1 MTRTVFI
8 SHSCEDNTS
17 LPQASRDMRARTR
30 AVRDQIEK
38 GLEGVEGLTAWI
50 DKFDVEP
57 GQEWRKEIH
66 KALFDCSAAVI
77 LLDDEAFNSPWV
89 LKETTVLS
97 VRRSLLTGFPM
108 VPVLLDQGSS
118 DQFDKRPEWKALGM
132 REIQA
137 MKRPPDQ
144 VAKLVVDLVR
154 DAAEVDKEGAFESWV
169 DAVFGILLAFG
180 PQKVTLDRI
189 AKILQVP
196 QADDWTANGHRAVRT
211 LALALTASDD
221 LFRVARVLKELT
233 TLPQERRE
241 TIRRLLVPAWVKPSR
256 AALTAWGLR
265 SPEVGRRLILGTE
278 DELVAQEHLNRAEC
292 CSARLVLCKPLPVQG
307 EDEYGDLLF
316 DECASAIHAVNPMA
330 EGVEGEKFAVYLANF
345 GNDPVVLRLAPGAM
359 PVAVLRNVLDRLQT
373 AFPGIAI
380 LLLTDDVT
388 SLAGDLAPQAPLEL
402 IPTLTVE
409 EIKTRAGYEAQ
420 LDLFVKGS

>member
-8 SHSCEDNTS
+8 SHSCEDNTE
-17 LPQASRDMRARTR
+17 LPQARRDMRARTR
-30 AVRDQIEK
+30 AVRDRIEK

-50 DKFDVEP
+50 DHDQVEP

-118 DQFDKRPEWKALGM
+118 AQFGKRPEWKALGM

-137 MKRPPDQ
+137 MKQPPDE
-144 VAKLVVDLVR
+144 VAAKVIDLVSG
-154 DAAEVDKEGAFESWV
+154 AAEVRKEGAFESWV
-169 DAVFGILLAFG
+169 DAIFGILLAFG

-196 QADDWTANGHRAVRT
+196 EADDWTEDGHQAVRT
-211 LALALTASDD
+211 IALALTASED
-221 LFRVARVLKELT
+221 LFQVARVVKELT

-241 TIRRLLVPAWVKPSR
+241 TIKKLLMPAWVKPSR

-265 SPEVGRRLILGTE
+265 SPEVGRRLILGSE

-292 CSARLVLCKPLPVQG
+292 CSGGLVLCKPLPVQG
-307 EDEYGDLLF
+307 EDEHGDLLYN
-316 DECASAIHAVNPMA
+316 ECASAIDAVNPMA
-330 EGVEGEKFAVYLANF
+330 FGARGQRFADYLAKF
-345 GNDPVVLRLAPGAM
+345 DNDPVVLRLAPGAM
-359 PVAVLRNVLDRLQT
+359 PGAVLRNVLDRLQT
-373 AFPGIAI
+373 DFPGIAV
-380 LLLTDDVT
+380 LLLTDDVP
-388 SLAGDLAPQAPLEL
+388 SLAGDLALPAPLQL
-402 IPTLTVE
+402 IPTLTVDE
-409 EIKTRAGYEAQ
+409 VKTRAGYEAQ